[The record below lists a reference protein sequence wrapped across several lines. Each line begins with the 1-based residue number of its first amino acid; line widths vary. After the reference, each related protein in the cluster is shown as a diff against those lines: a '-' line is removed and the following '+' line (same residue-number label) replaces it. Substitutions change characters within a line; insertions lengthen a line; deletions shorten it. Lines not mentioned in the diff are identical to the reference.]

1 MNMKQKL
8 TILII
13 EDNHALRLALV
24 DLFEQAGH
32 RVLYAESA
40 DEIHDVLRHEIH
52 VVVLDINLP
61 GENGYSISAR
71 LRSSFPRLGIIML
84 TAMNSSDNTLQGY
97 LNGADNYFV
106 KPFNTNVLLAAVE
119 GLGERVLKLSQRE
132 DSPELQLDLVQMTL
146 SCANHV
152 VALTSTEVTILQQ
165 LVLAPDAT
173 LENWQ
178 LMNAL
183 SMDLDQETSKHNLEV
198 VISRLR
204 RKLEQHCLVEK
215 SIKGIRGVGYRLMVP
230 LAIA

>member
-1 MNMKQKL
+1 MKQKL
-8 TILII
+8 TILIV
-13 EDNHALRLALV
+13 EDNHVLRLALV

-32 RVLYAESA
+32 RVLSAESA

-71 LRSSFPRLGIIML
+71 LRSAFPRLGIIML

-106 KPFNTNVLLAAVE
+106 KPFNANVLLAAVE
-119 GLGERVLKLSQRE
+119 GLGERVLKLLQRE
-132 DSPELQLDLVQMTL
+132 APPELQLDLVEMTL
-146 SCANHV
+146 CCANNI
-152 VALTSTEVTILQQ
+152 VALTPTEVTILQQ
-165 LVLAPDAT
+165 LVLAPDTT

-204 RKLEQHCLVEK
+204 RKLEQCCMVEK
-215 SIKGIRGVGYRLMVP
+215 SIKGIRGVGYRLMLP
-230 LAIA
+230 LAIT